1 MNKIEKLIEELCPEG
16 VSLVKLEEV
25 SDYIRGLTYSKSD
38 EDVFGTVKVLRSNN
52 INFESNTINLG
63 NVKNLRGDVRT
74 SNHQKLFAGD
84 ILISAA
90 SGSRAHVGKVAH
102 IPEDID
108 FYFGGFMAVVRTSN
122 LANSKYLFHLL
133 TSKLFRD
140 YLDSAIDSTT
150 INNLNSRIVG
160 SFEIPLPPLPVQTE
174 IVSILDKFTEL
185 EAELEAELDARSKQ
199 FKYFCDYYFSEK
211 FASDHSHALQPL
223 GSQGSF
229 QKGSGLQKSDF
240 VEAGV
245 PCIHYG
251 QIHTRFGSQTYEAIS
266 SIKQEL
272 ASGLR
277 KAKPGDIVIAD
288 TAEDYAGVGKAT
300 AWLGPEPI
308 AVGGHTLIYSHQ
320 FDPIYLS
327 YFLRSD
333 TFQFQKN
340 RLAKGVKVKDI
351 SSSAMGKIV
360 APVPPL
366 SIQQEIGRNLMALD
380 TLIIDSPGSI
390 NAEIKARRQQYEYYR
405 NKLLTFKEL
414 KAS

>member
-1 MNKIEKLIEELCPEG
+1 
-16 VSLVKLEEV
+16 
-25 SDYIRGLTYSKSD
+25 
-38 EDVFGTVKVLRSNN
+38 
-52 INFESNTINLG
+52 
-63 NVKNLRGDVRT
+63 
-74 SNHQKLFAGD
+74 
-84 ILISAA
+84 
-90 SGSRAHVGKVAH
+90 
-102 IPEDID
+102 
-108 FYFGGFMAVVRTSN
+108 
-122 LANSKYLFHLL
+122 
-133 TSKLFRD
+133 
-140 YLDSAIDSTT
+140 
-150 INNLNSRIVG
+150 
-160 SFEIPLPPLPVQTE
+160 
-174 IVSILDKFTEL
+174 
-185 EAELEAELDARSKQ
+185 
-199 FKYFCDYYFSEK
+199 
-211 FASDHSHALQPL
+211 
-223 GSQGSF
+223 
-229 QKGSGLQKSDF
+229 
-240 VEAGV
+240 V

-266 SIKQEL
+266 SIKHEL

-333 TFQFQKN
+333 AFQHQKN

-351 SSSAMGKIV
+351 SSSAMAKIV
-360 APVPPL
+360 APVPPI

-380 TLIIDSPGSI
+380 KLIIDSPGSI
-390 NAEIKARRQQYEYYR
+390 NSEITARRQQYEYYR